1 MEIKLTS
8 AFPKVEKRFLLFIMR
23 TFIFLCCTLGF
34 GITPISV
41 VSQSSKITIEQDQMI
56 TVDEVFDLIM
66 AQTDYNFFY
75 EEGIFKNLPEILV
88 KKGKIKTN
96 QLLSKVLASG
106 SLNVQILADNSILI
120 TEKPLAPTVLLP
132 QQITLSGLILD
143 AYGEPLPGANIIE
156 KGTI

>member
-34 GITPISV
+34 GFSPINV
-41 VSQSSKITIEQDQMI
+41 VSQSSTITIEQDRMI

-75 EEGIFKNLPEILV
+75 EEGLFKNHPEILV
-88 KKGKIKTN
+88 KKGTINTN
-96 QLLSKVLASG
+96 ELLSMVLVSG
-106 SLNVQILADNSILI
+106 SLDIEILADN
-120 TEKPLAPTVLLP
+120 
-132 QQITLSGLILD
+132 
-143 AYGEPLPGANIIE
+143 
-156 KGTI
+156 